1 MVVLLTRAEGTSH
14 EEFARHLREE
24 HVPIAEALPG
34 LQRYSTSLPN
44 SPENSAYDGLAEAT
58 FRDMSAV
65 RAAFDSEVGERVL
78 DDVEAIADMDET
90 ETLYLDEAVHV
101 DETVHLDGR
110 D

>member
-24 HVPIAEALPG
+24 HVPISEALPG
-34 LQRYSTSLPN
+34 LQRYSTSLPT

-58 FRDMSAV
+58 FRDMSSL
-65 RAAFDSEVGERVL
+65 RAAFDSEVGQRVL
-78 DDVEAIADMDET
+78 EDVEAIADMDET
-90 ETLYLDEAVHV
+90 ETLYLDE
-101 DETVHLDGR
+101 EVHLAGR